1 MRHEPGKCGAAAVTV
16 VAGRLVRGSHARGG
30 AAGRV
35 YARGRRIP
43 SGIRRGARV
52 VVLSVLL
59 AVVVAAARDRMEAVA
74 PAFVTDCA
82 ALCASAHR
90 LCGTAE
96 YGRAADYVARRLR
109 ECGADTVIVQ
119 RFPTVQI
126 QVKRC
131 ELLIEGDGGGET
143 LRLPLLPMRPNG
155 IMPPSTGPEG
165 LRGKLIYV
173 GGGSAPELAGLSLE
187 GCIAVMDYSSG
198 GNWVR
203 AVRLGAKAVVF
214 VKNGPCRAWHPHYV
228 EGSVNV
234 PRYYFDGELDEI
246 AAVDSATVVSHVVWK
261 PAVGRNV
268 YGYFEGT
275 DPVLLLERDEVV
287 LVAANLDTYGEVPRR
302 SPGARGAANC
312 AALLQ
317 LAARLDTAPPRRH
330 VVLAFFDNQARGH
343 AGATR
348 FYMALD
354 DDDTHIPVE
363 KRARY
368 LAEERAFTARLLA
381 GAEQPSL
388 DGVADDI
395 TREVVTRMKRE
406 ASRRAYRVRDE
417 MMELR
422 KTASALD
429 DSVAQATIARQ
440 VAELDRRK
448 REWNG
453 LRRHLSRMEPENADS
468 SRLALVRREVVDGIR
483 ERLDELDLEQQAL
496 DADRAI
502 ARLVRDRWLTLHV
515 SLLLGDRTA
524 RWGLAI
530 GGDSPYHSP
539 YDKAGL
545 YGRIQ
550 KGFMEAVRGLRDAG
564 RPVRHFETSSADGSL
579 TEPRLLVAAPYLVHS
594 GEMAGNYGWY
604 NVAVA
609 TVQEDLRREGTPD
622 ARLEELDLARLY
634 SQTQEITA
642 VIRKLCGSV
651 HLSVLKGFPSDKSYG
666 AVRFNGG
673 KIKGPNVMATSRGS
687 NVPNV
692 PTGGALVQ
700 QWAEIAPPLLSYRTR
715 KPYAFD
721 PFKVRRSDANG
732 SYLAGPVQRSKSGF
746 TATFDENGMV
756 VMAGCERRRTAVH
769 WRQDIYR
776 MQPGYAVLPPLMRA
790 NSATVYDARA
800 NSRLESKK
808 SFVRT
813 RDGFVYWYCDEDI
826 ERVKV
831 FEKRTIACL
840 VNGPDAL
847 DEGSYRAEEPIGDGF
862 VLKRRRQ
869 PPQSAPQSSADI
881 WRLNE
886 SRLRLLRSKGVT
898 ERSLEE
904 IHGRSEDLLLRSAD
918 ESSGQRREALAT
930 SGFMMERV
938 VYSKSRSTLD
948 DLVRAVL
955 VLLALAVPFAFAMER
970 LLIGSPI
977 IFRQIA
983 WFCAFFVLTFLVLF
997 FTHPAFGV
1005 SAVPIVI
1012 FLGFAVVVLS
1022 SLVIVIL
1029 MRKFEA
1035 ELKRLQGMTGTVHT
1049 ADVSRF
1055 GTVIAAMNMGIST
1068 MRRRPLR
1075 TTLTAVTVV
1084 LLTFTILAFA
1094 SFSSR
1099 LGVLKL
1105 FVRQPTQYSGALVH
1119 NLDWKQLS
1127 PDVLDVLT
1135 VRWPHAH
1142 VCPRVWVA
1150 PGGGNKRGV
1159 LMSRADGSEPVV
1171 LQGVLGLDSAE
1182 VALRDDIRRV
1192 LGRPTEDFDQRVWM
1206 TASVARLVGVAEGD
1220 WVLVGG
1226 TRLRVGPLLE
1236 AHEVLQVQDMDNS
1249 DILPVN
1255 FKEMNKGDLANTD
1268 AGAGEFDEAMLTA
1281 QETVSWTTLP
1291 VDLSII
1297 VSADIARRLGG
1308 NLHAVTLYTAS
1319 AGAAATVAEELA
1331 LMLHIPVAGTRP
1343 DGVYNHVLG
1352 PVVKAS
1358 GLGSLVFPI
1367 LLGGMVIFGTM
1378 LGSVSDR
1385 EREIYSYTALGLAP
1399 PHVAG
1404 LFFAEAMVYAVVG
1417 GMGGYLTS
1425 QGLMKLLGYLSQFG
1439 IVGVPEMNYSSSNA
1453 VVTIL
1458 LVMVTVLVST
1468 IYPAVKASKS
1478 ANPGV
1483 LRHWRLPHPQGD
1495 RLDIMFPF
1503 TVSSYDLT
1511 GVVSFLK
1518 ENFDLYADTG
1528 LGTFMARDA
1537 RIGTENDGA
1546 GLSVS
1551 ARLALAPFDLG
1562 VTESFKLSSVPSK
1575 IEGIEQVRIEIERR
1589 SGQPRDWYRLNKV
1602 LLAELRKQFLIWR
1615 SLTTDTMEMYRQ
1627 RTLSLTAV
1635 EGERDAKE
1643 LGAA

>member
-1 MRHEPGKCGAAAVTV
+1 MKKVERQLCGSERRRVPSA
-16 VAGRLVRGSHARGG
+16 LVRPA
-30 AAGRV
+30 
-35 YARGRRIP
+35 
-43 SGIRRGARV
+43 
-52 VVLSVLL
+52 
-59 AVVVAAARDRMEAVA
+59 VAAALVIAAACGRPGAA
-74 PAFVTDCA
+74 SPAFVSDCEQ
-82 ALCASAHR
+82 LCATPHR

-96 YGRAADYVARRLR
+96 YRRAADYVARRLR

-119 RFPTVQI
+119 QFPTLQMRVD
-126 QVKRC
+126 RC
-131 ELLIEGDGGGET
+131 ELLVDRGDESGP
-143 LRLPLLPMRPNG
+143 RPVPLLPMRPNG
-155 IMPPSTGPEG
+155 IMAPSTGPQG
-165 LRGKLIYV
+165 LRGKLVYV
-173 GGGSAPELAGLSLE
+173 GRGTRDELEGLSLE
-187 GCIAVMDYSSG
+187 GSIAVMDYNSE

-203 AVRLGAKAVVF
+203 AVRLGARAVVF
-214 VKNGPCRAWHPHYV
+214 VKNGPCRAWHPHHADAI
-228 EGSVNV
+228 VNV
-234 PRYYFDGELDEI
+234 PRYYFEGELGDLEGI
-246 AAVDSATVVSHVVWK
+246 DSATVVSHIVWE
-261 PAVGRNV
+261 PVIGRNV
-268 YGYFEGT
+268 YGYFKGT

-287 LVAANLDTYGEVPRR
+287 LVGANLDTYGEVPHR

-312 AALLQ
+312 AGLLE
-317 LAARLDTAPPRRH
+317 LAANLDKAPPRRH
-330 VVLAFFDNQARGH
+330 VMLAFFDNQARGH
-343 AGATR
+343 EGATQL
-348 FYMALD
+348 YIALD
-354 DDDTHIPVE
+354 DDDAHMTVE
-363 KRARY
+363 KRTAY
-368 LAEERAFTARLLA
+368 LAEERAFTERLLA
-381 GAEQPSL
+381 AAEQPSL
-388 DGVADDI
+388 ENAASDVSREII
-395 TREVVTRMKRE
+395 TRLKQE
-406 ASRRAYRVRDE
+406 ASRRAYRLRDE

-422 KTASALD
+422 TEASVLD
-429 DSVAQATIARQ
+429 DSVARHTVQQR
-440 VAELDRRK
+440 VAELDCRK
-448 REWNG
+448 REWND
-453 LRRHLSRMEPENADS
+453 LRRHLARMRPQDADS
-468 SRLALVRREVVDGIR
+468 ARLAVVRAEVVDGIR
-483 ERLDELDLEQQAL
+483 RRLDELDLEEEAL
-496 DADRAI
+496 AADREL

-515 SLLLGDRTA
+515 SLLLGDRTE

-530 GGDSPYHSP
+530 GGDSPFHSSF
-539 YDKAGL
+539 DKAGL

-550 KGFMEAVRGLRDAG
+550 RGFTEAIRSLEQSG
-564 RPVRHFETSSADGSL
+564 RALQHFEVASADGSL
-579 TEPRLLVAAPYLVHS
+579 NDPRLLVAAPYLVHS
-594 GEMAGNYGWY
+594 GEVAGNYGRY
-604 NVAVA
+604 NLALA
-609 TVQEDLRREGTPD
+609 TVQEDLRLEGTPD
-622 ARLEELDLARLY
+622 DRLEELDLSRIE
-634 SQTQEITA
+634 TQLDEVDA
-642 VIRKLCGSV
+642 VIRELCSSV
-651 HLSVLKGFPSDKSYG
+651 HLSVLKGFPDDKWYG
-666 AVRFNGG
+666 AIRFSGG
-673 KIKGPNVMATSRGS
+673 KTKGPNVMATSRGS

-692 PTGGALVQ
+692 PTAGAVVQ
-700 QWAEIAPPLLSYRTR
+700 QWTEVAPKLLSYRTM

-721 PFKVRRSDANG
+721 PFNVRYSNANG
-732 SYLAGPVQRSKSGF
+732 SYLAGPVLRKTRSGF
-746 TATFDENGMV
+746 SATFDEYGTV
-756 VMAGCERRRTAVH
+756 KMAGCESRRGNVH
-769 WRQDIYR
+769 YRQDIYR
-776 MQPGYAVLPPLMRA
+776 MQPGYVALPPLMRA
-790 NSATVYDARA
+790 GPATVFDARA
-800 NSRLESKK
+800 NSRLETKK
-808 SFVRT
+808 SFVKT
-813 RDGFVYWYCDEDI
+813 LDGFVYWYCDEDI

-831 FEKRTIACL
+831 FDKNTIACL
-840 VNGPDAL
+840 VNGPPEL
-847 DEGSYRAEEPIGDGF
+847 DEASYKVAEPIGDGF
-862 VLKRRRQ
+862 TLDHRLR
-869 PPQSAPQSSADI
+869 PPHSAPQSGSDI

-886 SRLRLLRSKGVT
+886 SRLKLLRSKGVT

-904 IHGRSEDLLLRSAD
+904 IHGRSEDLLLQSAD
-918 ESSGQRREALAT
+918 EKGGQRREALAT

-938 VYSKSRSTLD
+938 VYGKSRGTLD

-983 WFCAFFVLTFLVLF
+983 WFAAFFVITFMVLF

-1094 SFSSR
+1094 SFSAR
-1099 LGVLKL
+1099 LGVIRL

-1119 NLDWKQLS
+1119 NLDWQQLS
-1127 PDVLDVLT
+1127 PDLLDVLAG
-1135 VRWPHAH
+1135 RWPGAD

-1150 PGGGNKRGV
+1150 PGGSDRSGV
-1159 LMSRADGSEPVV
+1159 LLSRDDGSSPVM
-1171 LQGVLGLDSAE
+1171 LQGVLGIDSTE
-1182 VALRDDIRRV
+1182 VAWRDDMRRM
-1192 LGRPTEDFDQRVWM
+1192 LGRPVGPFGETVWM
-1206 TASVARLVGVAEGD
+1206 TAAVARLVGVSEGD

-1226 TRLRVGPLLE
+1226 CRLRVGPLLE
-1236 AHEVLQVQDMDNS
+1236 AHDVLQVQDMDNS

-1255 FKEMNKGDLANTD
+1255 FKEMNKGELPKSD
-1268 AGAGEFDEAMLTA
+1268 AGMGDFDEALLTA

-1291 VDLSII
+1291 VDLSI
-1297 VSADIARRLGG
+1297 VVPATIARRLGG
-1308 NLHAVTLYTAS
+1308 SLHAVTVYSSTATD
-1319 AGAAATVAEELA
+1319 AAELAEELA
-1331 LMLHIPVAGTRP
+1331 LMLQIPVVGTRP
-1343 DGVYNHVLG
+1343 DGVYSHVLG

-1358 GLGSLVFPI
+1358 GLGTLVFPI

-1385 EREIYSYTALGLAP
+1385 EKEIYSYTALGLAP

-1425 QGLMKLLGYLSQFG
+1425 QGLMKFLGYLSQFG
-1439 IVGVPEMNYSSSNA
+1439 LVGVPEMNYSSSNA

-1458 LVMVTVLVST
+1458 LVMATVLVST
-1468 IYPAVKASKS
+1468 IYPALKASKS

-1483 LRHWRLPHPQGD
+1483 LRHWRLPHPEGD
-1495 RLDIMFPF
+1495 RLDITFPF

-1537 RIGTENDGA
+1537 RIGAEDDGSS
-1546 GLSVS
+1546 LSVS
-1551 ARLALAPFDLG
+1551 AHLALAPFDLG

-1575 IEGIEQVRIEIERR
+1575 IEGIEQVRIEIERL

-1615 SLTTDTMEMYRQ
+1615 SLTPDTMEMYRQ